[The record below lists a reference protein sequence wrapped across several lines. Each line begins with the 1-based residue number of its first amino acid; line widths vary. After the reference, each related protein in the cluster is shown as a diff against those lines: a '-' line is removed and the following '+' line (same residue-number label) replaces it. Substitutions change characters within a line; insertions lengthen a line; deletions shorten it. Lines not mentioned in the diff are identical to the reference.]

1 MNQHRPPKMSTKC
14 IYFTIFFTFISC
26 NKNSYIYEGRTGIVH
41 LFEWKFSDIAKECE
55 FLAEVGYGAVQV
67 SPVTE
72 PKVDDKYFWYNRYSP
87 VSYKVI
93 SPSGNIDDFR
103 KMVKECQKHKIR
115 IYVDIVANHMANGD
129 GDVYGYNKSM
139 AYPKELKYPEIPY
152 THADFNENCEMKDFS
167 NAFQIRNCRVDGLP
181 DLNQA
186 NENVR
191 DKIVELMNL
200 LIENGVA
207 GFRMDSVKNMWPTDL
222 AAIYNRLKTLNTEF
236 DFPAESKPFIYQE
249 IIGKVHNIYLTITI
263 KLFTPFYRP
272 RR

>member
-1 MNQHRPPKMSTKC
+1 MTTKA
-14 IYFTIFFTFISC
+14 IIFTTLFTFITC
-26 NKNSYIYEGRTGIVH
+26 NKNSYIHEGRTGIVL

-55 FLAEVGYGAVQV
+55 FLAQVGYGAVQV

-72 PKVDDKYFWYNRYSP
+72 PKSDDTFSWYNRYSP

-103 KMVKECQKHKIR
+103 EMVKECQKHKIR

-129 GDVYGYNKSM
+129 GDVYGFNKSM
-139 AYPKELKYPEIPY
+139 GYPKELKYPGVPY
-152 THADFNENCEMKDFS
+152 THADFNENCEMKDLS
-167 NAFQIRNCRVDGLP
+167 SAFQIRNCRVDGLP

-207 GFRMDSVKNMWPTDL
+207 GFRIDSAEFLKKLMTDKN
-222 AAIYNRLKTLNTEF
+222 LKF
-236 DFPAESKPFIYQE
+236 SKILKIQIFTGFLKFKI
-249 IIGKVHNIYLTITI
+249 LTT
-263 KLFTPFYRP
+263 
-272 RR
+272 